1 MLRAGIR
8 VQISWWMP
16 IGANE
21 SNREELNKIYVL
33 NADCIMVSVKD
44 KYIRGGGKRN
54 EYRLCIARRM
64 WEFLPTVDT

>member
-44 KYIRGGGKRN
+44 KYI
-54 EYRLCIARRM
+54 
-64 WEFLPTVDT
+64 